1 MTLAMQRIAEQSHPA
16 FPVTIYYAFKQSE
29 TRLNVGTVST
39 GWETFLEAV
48 IKAGFALHGT
58 WPIRTEMPGRA

>member
-1 MTLAMQRIAEQSHPA
+1 MTLAMRRLAEQSHLA

-29 TRLNVGTVST
+29 SRSGEGVAST

-48 IKAGFALHGT
+48 IKAGFSRKRHLACTH
-58 WPIRTEMPGRA
+58 